1 MDTATL
7 DYLRTIA
14 KRLDAAKHGEKSPI
28 VEQAAAYLCC
38 SNKKVYQM
46 LSDAGL
52 TATRK
57 TRTDKG
63 DSIITREQAE
73 LIGGMILVA
82 TRANGKQILA
92 VTDAAEML
100 KAQGKIPDVAVS
112 TILRALKAYHCH
124 PSQLATPTAHVNQ
137 RSLHPNHVWQIDAS
151 VCVLFYLPK
160 GGLAVMEQKEFY
172 KNKPANVAKIAK
184 ERVIRYVVTD
194 HYSAA
199 TYVEYVMGAES
210 SENLTHVFLNS
221 IQHRAANDPMHG
233 VPNILVMDK
242 GSANLSGLFLNLLD
256 RLGIEHIEHAT
267 GNSRA
272 KGQVEKH
279 NDIVECKFESRLS
292 FLNVRSLDELNAY
305 ATRWLTHFNANAIH
319 SRTRKTRNAVWLT
332 ITGEQLRLA
341 PSLEICRE
349 LVTTKPK
356 TVKVR
361 GDLTV
366 THTIKGYPN
375 QAYNLT
381 HLPDIYPKAEIDIVI
396 NPYRAPDIDVT
407 WLDTVYTISPVVTD
421 DAGFAIDSPVIGVSM
436 IAKPESVADT
446 NRKAMLK
453 AAYGADTEAEVDKA
467 RKKKQAAY
475 VGQIDAMADVDN
487 SHNDGFVPNVITKAA
502 ATVDTSA
509 HVASREIK
517 PLTHVEAAMQLR
529 GLLGSQWTSEHF
541 ANLQAQYPHGVPTT
555 AITDIADRIVMGKPV
570 TYLKAVNE

>member
-14 KRLDAAKHGEKSPI
+14 KHLNDAAHGEKTPI
-28 VEQAAAYLCC
+28 VEQAASFLNC
-38 SNKKVYQM
+38 STKQIYQ
-46 LSDAGL
+46 LLRDADL
-52 TATRK
+52 MPPRK

-63 DSIITREQAE
+63 DSIITRAQAE

-124 PSQLATPTAHVNQ
+124 PSQLATPTAHVTQ

-172 KNKPANVAKIAK
+172 KNKPANVKKIEK

-210 SENLTHVFLNS
+210 SENLTQVFLNS
-221 IQHRAANDPMHG
+221 IQRRAANDPMHG
-233 VPNILVMDK
+233 VPSILVMDK

-256 RLGIEHIEHAT
+256 RLGIDHIEHAA

-292 FLNVRSLDELNAY
+292 FLNISTLSELNAY
-305 ATRWLTHFNANAIH
+305 CTKWRAHFNANAIH
-319 SRTRKTRNAVWLT
+319 SRTRKTRNAIWLT
-332 ITGEQLRLA
+332 ITNEQLRLA

-356 TVKVR
+356 TMQVR
-361 GDLTV
+361 GDLSV

-375 QAYNLT
+375 QAYDLT
-381 HLPDIYPKAEIDIVI
+381 HLPDIYPKAVVDIVV
-396 NPYRAPDIDVT
+396 NPYRAPDIDVA
-407 WLDTVYTISPVVTD
+407 WLDNIYTISPIETNE
-421 DAGFAIDSPVIGVSM
+421 AGFAIHAPVIGAQM
-436 IAKPESVADT
+436 IAKPESVADS

-467 RKKKQAAY
+467 RKKKRAAY
-475 VGQIDAMADVDN
+475 VGAIDAMADVDN
-487 SHNDGFVPNVITKAA
+487 SYRDGNVPNVITKAA
-502 ATVDTSA
+502 ITVDTSA
-509 HVASREIK
+509 HVAIREIK
-517 PLTHVEAAMQLR
+517 PLTHVEAAMELR
-529 GLLGSQWTSEHF
+529 GLISDLWNAEHF
-541 ANLQAQYPHGVPTT
+541 SDLQAQYPQGVPHS
-555 AITDIADRIVMGKPV
+555 AITEIADRIIVGKPIN
-570 TYLKAVNE
+570 YLKAVNE

>member
-7 DYLRTIA
+7 DYLRTIG

-28 VEQAAAYLCC
+28 VEQAATYLCC
-38 SNKKVYQM
+38 SNKQVYQ
-46 LSDAGL
+46 LLKDAGL
-52 TATRK
+52 TAKRK

-63 DSIITREQAE
+63 LSIITRAQAE

-82 TRANGKQILA
+82 TRANGKQILS

-124 PSQLATPTAHVNQ
+124 PSQLATPTAHVTQ

-172 KNKPANVAKIAK
+172 KNKPANVKKIEK

-210 SENLTHVFLNS
+210 SENLTQVFLNS
-221 IQHRAANDPMHG
+221 IQRREANDPMHG
-233 VPNILVMDK
+233 VPSILVMDK

-256 RLGIEHIEHAT
+256 RLGVEHIEHAA

-292 FLNVRSLDELNAY
+292 FLNVQSLDELNAY
-305 ATRWLTHFNANAIH
+305 CTKWRSHFNANAMH
-319 SRTRKTRNAVWLT
+319 SRTRKTRNATWLT
-332 ITGEQLRLA
+332 ITNKQLRLA

-366 THTIKGYPN
+366 THTVKGYSN
-375 QAYNLT
+375 QAYDLT
-381 HLPDIYPKAEIDIVI
+381 HLPDIYPKAEIDIVV
-396 NPYRAPDIDVT
+396 NPYRAPDIDVS
-407 WLDTVYTISPVVTD
+407 WLDTVYTISPVETD
-421 DAGFAIDSPVIGVSM
+421 EAGFALHAPIIGEQM
-436 IAKPESVADT
+436 TAKPESQADS
-446 NRKAMLK
+446 NRKAMMK
-453 AAYGADTEAEVDKA
+453 AAYGANTEAEVDKA

-475 VGQIDAMADVDN
+475 VGEINAMADVEN
-487 SHNDGFVPNVITKAA
+487 SYRDGNVPNIITKAA
-502 ATVDTSA
+502 QTVDTSA
-509 HVASREIK
+509 HVASREVK

-529 GLLGSQWTSEHF
+529 GLIGDQWTAEHY
-541 ANLQAQYPHGVPTT
+541 ADLQAQYPSGVAHN
-555 AITDIADRIVMGKPV
+555 AITEIADRIVMGKSV

>member
-57 TRTDKG
+57 TRADKG
-63 DSIITREQAE
+63 ESVITREQAE

-82 TRANGKQILA
+82 TRANGKQILS
-92 VTDAAEML
+92 TKLAAEIL
-100 KAQGKIPDVAVS
+100 QAQGKIPDVAVS

-124 PSQLATPTAHVNQ
+124 PSQLSTPTAHVNQ

-172 KNKPANVAKIAK
+172 KNKPANVKKIEK

-210 SENLTHVFLNS
+210 SENLTQVFLNS
-221 IQHRAANDPMHG
+221 IQRRAANDPMHG

-242 GSANLSGLFLNLLD
+242 GSANLSGLFLNLLE
-256 RLGIEHIEHAT
+256 RLGVEHIEHAT

-279 NDIVECKFESRLS
+279 NDIVECQFESRLS
-292 FLNVRSLDELNAY
+292 SLRVHSLDKLNAY
-305 ATRWLTHFNANAIH
+305 CTKWRAHFNANAIH
-319 SRTRKTRNAVWLT
+319 SRTRKSRNAVWLT
-332 ITGEQLRLA
+332 ITADQLLLA
-341 PSLEICRE
+341 PPLEICRE

-361 GDLTV
+361 GDLTI
-366 THTIKGYPN
+366 THTVKGYDN
-375 QAYNLT
+375 QAYDLT
-381 HLPDIYPKAEIDIVI
+381 HLPDIYPKAEIDIVV

-407 WLDTVYTISPVVTD
+407 WLDTVYTISPVETD
-421 DAGFAIDSPVIGVSM
+421 SAGFAIDSPVIGVQM
-436 IAKPESVADT
+436 IDKPDSRADS

-453 AAYGADTEAEVDKA
+453 AAYGADTEAAVDKA

-475 VGQIDAMADVDN
+475 VGTVDAMADVDN
-487 SHNDGFVPNVITKAA
+487 SYADGNVPSVITKAA
-502 ATVDTSA
+502 KSVDTSA

-517 PLTHVEAAMQLR
+517 PFTHVEAAMQLR
-529 GLLGSQWTSEHF
+529 GLIGDKWTAAHY
-541 ANLQAQYPHGVPTT
+541 ADLQKQYPKGVPTT
-555 AITDIADRIVMGKPV
+555 VITEIADRIVMGKPV
-570 TYLKAVNE
+570 NYLKAVNE